1 MTYSVKEVSEILNI
15 SIRAVSKR
23 CKAENIRKK
32 DNAYLIKESH
42 LENWKKSRSKRTQKE
57 LDTLK
62 FQELNE
68 KFQRSTEEHNKQ
80 LLELQLKNE
89 NLITEISDL
98 KKEVKGLKKKEI
110 DNDVFS
116 LILEV
121 NNNEYI
127 KEVLTA
133 IKQGDILERLTEE
146 EHRSFIKRL
155 TEANVLEERIIQYKE
170 EIARMED
177 YVKDYRNNVE
187 YLKTSLSKQ
196 QEQTEILLNS
206 LTQRN
211 YIEAKEKG
219 FDN

>member
-1 MTYSVKEVSEILNI
+1 MEIKPQGLYSIKEVALFLSVTERNLQMKAKRMGKKKIDNRYLFNGHEILEM
-15 SIRAVSKR
+15 ASKR
-23 CKAENIRKK
+23 N
-32 DNAYLIKESH
+32 
-42 LENWKKSRSKRTQKE
+42 KRT
-57 LDTLK
+57 
-62 FQELNE
+62 E
-68 KFQRSTEEHNKQ
+68 KSTEKHTEQKRNK
-80 LLELQLKNE
+80 K
-89 NLITEISDL
+89 
-98 KKEVKGLKKKEI
+98 I
-110 DNDVFS
+110 DNTIIR
-116 LILEV
+116 LILEI
-121 NNNEYI
+121 NDTAYI

-133 IKQGDILERLTEE
+133 IKQGDIIERLTED
-146 EHRSFIKRL
+146 EHRNFISRL

-219 FDN
+219 FDKK